1 MGSIDHIE
9 QLETYIKDLGDEI
22 KNVKK
27 ASDYLKLIEQFQDE
41 VRRTST
47 TLTQSEAKLQLIQG
61 IVESKLALFQATANN
76 IDSKQQSIE
85 QSQSNII
92 AGLAELKQFLEK
104 SEKGMISSF
113 IEINKLMNETQSSV
127 ISELK
132 TVKDE
137 NEAQIKMLTKTNKIF
152 FRVNLTF
159 VIIVVGMLIF
169 LLGR

>member
-27 ASDYLKLIEQFQDE
+27 ASDYLKLIEQSQDE

-61 IVESKLALFQATANN
+61 IVESNQAIANN

-92 AGLAELKQFLEK
+92 AGLAELKRFLEK

-113 IEINKLMNETQSSV
+113 IEINTLMNETQSSV

-137 NEAQIKMLTKTNKIF
+137 NEAQIKC
-152 FRVNLTF
+152 
-159 VIIVVGMLIF
+159 
-169 LLGR
+169 